1 MSKIIMAI
9 ALIGSLASGKDTAE
23 GYIEHQIRNF
33 GGGYEP
39 LILRTSELLDEE
51 VKNKFP
57 DAPVTQKLKQLVE
70 SEIDDANP
78 NFIVDKLYKQIV
90 ACPKDNVAVV
100 INSVQTEAQAHR
112 WLELIDEI
120 TFIYLRTNDD
130 IRFERYNL
138 REKKAGRPSIS
149 SEDFDSLNNRFFD
162 ASVNNL
168 LRFVPITNIFDNSF
182 EKAKL
187 IADINGV
194 MSDIL

>member
-39 LILRTSELLDEE
+39 LILRTSELLDQE

-138 REKKAGRPSIS
+138 REKKAGSPSIS